1 MSPIAGTLS
10 VEGRP
15 VGGQDVLAVAGDEVV
30 ASALTDDLG
39 RFSLDAPEGAT
50 VIGKVRT
57 GTYGVVAR
65 VVEAGGLD
73 LDLGAPLP
81 ALDIAL
87 ESEHE
92 LPARIDLTLDPVRLD
107 GVPDE
112 LMPYARMRG
121 PGVLEGH
128 FGRGV
133 IDGARAS
140 VRVQPGAWRIAAS
153 SIDPDRTHVRSLVT
167 GRVRADGDEV
177 EGDALVVSGD
187 RRITLVLR
195 AATQNE
201 L

>member
-1 MSPIAGTLS
+1 VSPIAGTLS

-15 VGGQDVLAVAGDEVV
+15 VGGQDVIALAGEEVV
-30 ASALTDDLG
+30 AGALTDDLG

-73 LDLGAPLP
+73 LDLGGPLP

>member
-1 MSPIAGTLS
+1 MISGTLS

-15 VGGQDVLAVAGDEVV
+15 VGGQDVLALAGGEVV
-30 ASALTDDLG
+30 ASALSDDLG
-39 RFSLDAPEGAT
+39 RFSLDAPDGAT

-65 VVEAGGLD
+65 TGGAD
-73 LDLGAPLP
+73 LDLAGPLP
-81 ALDIAL
+81 ALEITL

-92 LPARIDLTLDPVRLD
+92 LPARIDLTLDPVRLG

-112 LMPYARMRG
+112 LMAYTRMRG
-121 PGVLEGH
+121 PGVMEGH

-133 IDGARAS
+133 IDGAYAR
-140 VRVQPGAWRIAAS
+140 VRVQPGLWRIAAS

-167 GRVRADGDEV
+167 GRVQFDGAEI
-177 EGDALVVSGD
+177 EGDAAGGFALEVAADSRV
-187 RRITLVLR
+187 TLVMR